1 MANTTTV
8 DNSIPAVEPSSQR
21 QANLRALLLALL
33 AALLFAWWWFDL
45 RAPLAPSDG
54 EVSPPTVTIGPDEI
68 VPAPATEPGAHI
80 ATAPKATTKAKPR
93 IPATTTAK
101 PFASN
106 PMPKYPAAAL
116 RRNEGGTVLL
126 RVIVGSDGTPTDID
140 VAQRSGSRE
149 LDRAALSAVRK
160 WQFSPATRNG
170 RPVAS
175 TVDVPVEFRPSTLAS
190 L

>member
-1 MANTTTV
+1 MASNTTV
-8 DNSIPAVEPSSQR
+8 DNSAAAVEPSNQR
-21 QANLRALLLALL
+21 QTNLRALLLVLL

-45 RAPLAPSDG
+45 REPLVPSGG
-54 EVSPPTVTIGPDEI
+54 EVNPPTVTIGPDEI
-68 VPAPATEPGAHI
+68 VPAPASRPSAV
-80 ATAPKATTKAKPR
+80 ATAPKATTKPKPR
-93 IPATTTAK
+93 IPSTTTAR

-106 PMPKYPAAAL
+106 PVPKYPAAAL

-149 LDRAALSAVRK
+149 LDRAAITAVRK
-160 WQFSPATRNG
+160 WQFNPATRNG
-170 RPVAS
+170 QPVAS
-175 TVDVPVEFRPSTLAS
+175 TVEVPIEFRPSTLAS